1 MLKNS
6 VSEIRIYNT
15 NAKMDV
21 LVKEQSG
28 ARKRKK
34 IVEILFEDESKKR
47 YLISPEIVEDKK
59 TCPRFFDANNS
70 KKV

>member
-1 MLKNS
+1 
-6 VSEIRIYNT
+6 
-15 NAKMDV
+15 MDV
-21 LVKEQSG
+21 QIKEQSG
-28 ARKRKK
+28 SRKRKK

-59 TCPRFFDANNS
+59 TCPRFFEANNS